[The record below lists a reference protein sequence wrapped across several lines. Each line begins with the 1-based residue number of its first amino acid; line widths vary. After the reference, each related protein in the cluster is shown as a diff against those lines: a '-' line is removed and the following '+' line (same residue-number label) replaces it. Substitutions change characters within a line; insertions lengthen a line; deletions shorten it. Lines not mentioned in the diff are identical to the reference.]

1 MRPFAVALAAAVTAF
16 CAAFSAPAFAAA
28 PGATAFDIYM
38 NGERI
43 GRHTV
48 SVARSGED
56 VRADVRIDMAG
67 RVGPFAFTYAHRCT
81 ETWRGGALAAL
92 DCEDKEGRKVKTL
105 TARAEAGKLA
115 VSADG
120 RPAAAPAN
128 VLPSTWW
135 RAQTIGADKLLDT
148 RNGKVLPVRIRTVG
162 PETVQTAS
170 GPVAATRYQLEG
182 STRADLWYDRDGRW
196 VKIAFRLR
204 GQSFEYRM
212 ATAPDA
218 VPKG

>member
-1 MRPFAVALAAAVTAF
+1 MRRFAVAIAVALAAVGVSIA
-16 CAAFSAPAFAAA
+16 APAHAAA
-28 PGATAFDIYM
+28 PGSSAFDIYM

-43 GRHTV
+43 GRHAV

-81 ETWRGGALAAL
+81 ETWRAGALAAL
-92 DCEDKEGRKVKTL
+92 DCEDKEGRRVKTL
-105 TARAEAGKLA
+105 TARAEAGRLA
-115 VSADG
+115 LNANG
-120 RPAAAPAN
+120 RGSTAPAG

-135 RAQTIGADKLLDT
+135 RAQTISAQTLLDT
-148 RNGKVLPVRIRTVG
+148 RNGKVLPVRIRTIG
-162 PETVQTAS
+162 PETVQTAA

-182 STRADLWYDRDGRW
+182 STRADLWYDREGRW

-218 VPKG
+218 APKG

>member
-1 MRPFAVALAAAVTAF
+1 MRRFVVAAAAALAACGASFAT
-16 CAAFSAPAFAAA
+16 PAAA
-28 PGATAFDIYM
+28 AVPGASAFDIYM
-38 NGERI
+38 NGERV
-43 GRHTV
+43 GRHVVT
-48 SVARSGED
+48 VARAGDD

-67 RVGPFAFTYAHRCT
+67 KVGPFSFTYAHRCT
-81 ETWRGGALAAL
+81 ETFRNGALAAL
-92 DCEDKEGRKVKTL
+92 DCEDKEGRRTKTL
-105 TARAEAGKLA
+105 TARSDAGRISVRASGQEKT
-115 VSADG
+115 
-120 RPAAAPAN
+120 APLG

-135 RAQTIGADKLLDT
+135 RAQTVGAKELLDT

-162 PETVQTAS
+162 PETVQTAA

-218 VPKG
+218 APRG

>member
-1 MRPFAVALAAAVTAF
+1 MRCFVVAAVAVLSAFGAGWAMPAA
-16 CAAFSAPAFAAA
+16 AAA
-28 PGATAFDIYM
+28 PGASAFDIYM

-43 GRHTV
+43 GRHAV
-48 SVARSGED
+48 SVARSGDD

-67 RVGPFAFTYAHRCT
+67 RVGPFSFTYAHRCT
-81 ETWRGGALAAL
+81 ETWRAGALTSL
-92 DCEDKEGRKVKTL
+92 DCIDKEGRRTKTL
-105 TARAEAGKLA
+105 TARAVSGKLA
-115 VSADG
+115 VESNG
-120 RPAAAPAN
+120 RPAQAPVD

-135 RAQTIGADKLLDT
+135 RLTTVSADTLLDT
-148 RNGKVLPVRIRTVG
+148 RNGKVLPVRIRTIG
-162 PETVQTAS
+162 PETVQTAA

-182 STRADLWYDRDGRW
+182 STRADLWYDREGRW

-218 VPKG
+218 APKG